1 MEEETRFVAPREYL
15 TKEGSYRRFE
25 EEKLEWLE
33 FDGDD
38 SARSTKGKVADTLG
52 HIRRCMGGIQPRAED
67 NGKRILNAKEEAREE
82 SGQGYA
88 IHKYSLQVSAT
99 GCVVDDWIPLWL
111 LLPSSCGGERKN
123 EVEGEKRWPAMIV
136 HHQHNDEFHL
146 GLCETV
152 GVKGNPQQALARDLE
167 MRHQWAG
174 GGVVVAAFDALA
186 FGDRQEKEEN
196 GSPSRGIS

>member
-1 MEEETRFVAPREYL
+1 M
-15 TKEGSYRRFE
+15 
-25 EEKLEWLE
+25 
-33 FDGDD
+33 
-38 SARSTKGKVADTLG
+38 
-52 HIRRCMGGIQPRAED
+52 
-67 NGKRILNAKEEAREE
+67 
-82 SGQGYA
+82 
-88 IHKYSLQVSAT
+88 
-99 GCVVDDWIPLWL
+99 
-111 LLPSSCGGERKN
+111 
-123 EVEGEKRWPAMIV
+123 PAMIV